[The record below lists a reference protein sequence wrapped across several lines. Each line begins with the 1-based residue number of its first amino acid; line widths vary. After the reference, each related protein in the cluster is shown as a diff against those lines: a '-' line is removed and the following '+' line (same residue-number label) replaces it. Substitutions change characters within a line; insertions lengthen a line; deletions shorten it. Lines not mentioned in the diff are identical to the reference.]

1 MGTSVN
7 QGSPDTPN
15 WRLPKAVLGRP
26 DVPPARQ
33 LAELWEAAL
42 ADRKGRL
49 NEEVADVII
58 GRVAVMAGQHPAN
71 VSQALAAFDAEIGA
85 SGRAS
90 VVLDL
95 ARRSLVRCV
104 AADAGR
110 AAFAADFFAELTGY
124 YVSRDLPSFVARPDR
139 VKSTSQAITL
149 KNRIVET
156 ARKTVAQAIGRAPSE
171 DWTAIAANATAALRR
186 RK

>member
-7 QGSPDTPN
+7 QGSPNTPN
-15 WRLPKAVLGRP
+15 WRLAKAVLGRP

-49 NEEVADVII
+49 NEEVAGPIVA
-58 GRVAVMAGQHPAN
+58 RVATIAGEHAAN
-71 VSQALAAFDAEIGA
+71 VSRALAAFDAEVGA
-85 SGRAS
+85 TGHAS

-104 AADAGR
+104 AAEGGR
-110 AAFAADFFAELTGY
+110 GTFAA
-124 YVSRDLPSFVARPDR
+124 
-139 VKSTSQAITL
+139 
-149 KNRIVET
+149 
-156 ARKTVAQAIGRAPSE
+156 
-171 DWTAIAANATAALRR
+171 
-186 RK
+186 